1 MAQSAVEVK
10 SFGVIQKAELKSQII
25 IATFQVKVYTVH
37 PCTNYKVETRS
48 ATLQTFHTRVHIFPL
63 SSFHLCELIQFHEN

>member
-25 IATFQVKVYTVH
+25 IATFQVRRPSLGKIKLKNLSKDYRMEE
-37 PCTNYKVETRS
+37 NVERNSEFTKN
-48 ATLQTFHTRVHIFPL
+48 TFP
-63 SSFHLCELIQFHEN
+63 N